1 MCWRGGY
8 LNGELQGG
16 EQVDEFIECEIVDV
30 GLEELGHPRTG
41 EMEYGGRL
49 SCGEALLCD
58 APDDCGDQRLARRPD
73 RWIVLVR
80 CNVIGQPLGWTARFD
95 VRPIEVIR

>member
-1 MCWRGGY
+1 MARVPDVVLCWRGGY
-8 LNGELQGG
+8 LDGELHGG

-49 SCGEALLCD
+49 SCGEVLLCD
-58 APDDCGDQRLARRPD
+58 ASGDGGDQCLA
-73 RWIVLVR
+73 
-80 CNVIGQPLGWTARFD
+80 C
-95 VRPIEVIR
+95 